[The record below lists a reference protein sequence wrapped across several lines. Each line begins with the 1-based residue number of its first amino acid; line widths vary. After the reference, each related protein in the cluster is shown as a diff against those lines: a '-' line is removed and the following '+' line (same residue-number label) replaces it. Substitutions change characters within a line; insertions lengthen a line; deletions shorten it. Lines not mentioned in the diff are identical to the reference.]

1 MADPAAVISAV
12 AAVVS
17 AIGGAFAAIAAFRSA
32 ASAREASQTAE
43 MSEKRAALRQLIVT
57 ANEVVVEARRAD
69 SRGAEL
75 KLAYR
80 TLFTFGGSS
89 GGSRETKYLAE
100 VEKKLGEIT
109 TLSKIAKPFA
119 SDQDDLMNGLVDEI
133 SGREASIAQVLT
145 QVRAIREDLE
155 REHASVEGQNT
166 TYREKAIR
174 GTAQ

>member
-1 MADPAAVISAV
+1 MADPSAIISVV

-17 AIGGAFAAIAAFRSA
+17 AIAAVSSAIAAFRSA
-32 ASAREASQTAE
+32 SSAREAREAAQT
-43 MSEKRAALRQLIVT
+43 SEKRAALRQLTMT
-57 ANEVVVEARRAD
+57 ASEVLVEARRAE

-89 GGSRETKYLAE
+89 GGSREGLYLAD
-100 VEKKLGEIT
+100 VDKKLLEVAKLT
-109 TLSKIAKPFA
+109 EYAKPFG
-119 SDQDDLMNGLVDEI
+119 SGQNGLMNGPLDEI
-133 SGREASIAQVLT
+133 NSRETKLAQVLT

-155 REHASVEGQNT
+155 REHASVEGQCT

-174 GTAQ
+174 ETSR